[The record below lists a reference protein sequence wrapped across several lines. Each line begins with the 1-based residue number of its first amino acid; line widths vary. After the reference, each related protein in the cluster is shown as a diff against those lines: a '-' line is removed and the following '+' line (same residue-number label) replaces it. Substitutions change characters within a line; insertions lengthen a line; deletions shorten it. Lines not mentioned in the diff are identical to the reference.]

1 MKLIRGMLLI
11 LVAVFSLQVA
21 AESVAVLGVEEA
33 LLKSKAATA
42 FRDGLTSELASDE
55 KQLVELEKQAK
66 ALQEKM
72 RKNQGLLSAED
83 AKQLGLQFQK
93 AFGQYQKLGQE
104 LQQKR
109 AERERAFLSEMRPKL
124 DQVIRELIKEKG
136 YDVVLAKQSTV
147 FIRTELDITPQV
159 IERLNKL

>member
-1 MKLIRGMLLI
+1 
-11 LVAVFSLQVA
+11 
-21 AESVAVLGVEEA
+21 
-33 LLKSKAATA
+33 
-42 FRDGLTSELASDE
+42 
-55 KQLVELEKQAK
+55 
-66 ALQEKM
+66 M